1 MPRRHRK
8 DCTSDSELADS
19 NDDPF
24 ERQSG
29 ADFNYTTPES
39 GSENDERS
47 PSQYR
52 KQMTEELADESI
64 DEQQEM
70 EEEEECAKGEV
81 FDGDAYDKMVLSNS
95 SGSEQMFAHFLNVTR
110 KFTETLEDV
119 RKQDLMES
127 RSKNSH
133 KSLDVDALQPPSRG
147 RPQKFTPPR
156 KASQFISA
164 SQEECGLEAE
174 SMTPQSSRTARTHL
188 METFREIRTKSK
200 TDNTPEQINN

>member
-1 MPRRHRK
+1 
-8 DCTSDSELADS
+8 
-19 NDDPF
+19 
-24 ERQSG
+24 
-29 ADFNYTTPES
+29 
-39 GSENDERS
+39 
-47 PSQYR
+47 
-52 KQMTEELADESI
+52 
-64 DEQQEM
+64 M
-70 EEEEECAKGEV
+70 EEKEALPRIVVPKNRAS
-81 FDGDAYDKMVLSNS
+81 DQMVPK
-95 SGSEQMFAHFLNVTR
+95 FLNVTR

-133 KSLDVDALQPPSRG
+133 KSLDFDALQPPSRG

-200 TDNTPEQINN
+200 TDNTPEHINK